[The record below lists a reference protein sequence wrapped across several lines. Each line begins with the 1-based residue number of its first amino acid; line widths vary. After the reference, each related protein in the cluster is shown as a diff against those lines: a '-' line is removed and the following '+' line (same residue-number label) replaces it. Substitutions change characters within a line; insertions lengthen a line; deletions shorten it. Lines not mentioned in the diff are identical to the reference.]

1 MEKPQHSF
9 CKSAITATRKAF
21 QVETYCLPRS
31 DPNRQ
36 LFTYHLAGPSSCG
49 HIYPRRGSVW
59 AGDFGSAVVAAIYG
73 ILAKLKLIDSINHRF
88 E

>member
-9 CKSAITATRKAF
+9 WKSAITARKAF
-21 QVETYCLPRS
+21 EVETHCLPRS

-36 LFTYHLAGPSSCG
+36 LFTYHLAGPSSFG
-49 HIYPRRGSVW
+49 HIYPRGRSVW
-59 AGDFGSAVVAAIYG
+59 AADFVSAVVAAIHG
-73 ILAKLKLIDSINHRF
+73 VLAKLKLIDSINHRF